1 MTFYVS
7 RSLDSGPI
15 RFGVSHR
22 LGDPTADDPGRGRFS
37 TGAKGEYLRLRE
49 SGDFYSDALGTN
61 SPGALV
67 FQSSSRKRDPLVPWW
82 GWVSIGFGGLL
93 ILLGILVVV
102 NKGYASGYVEAAVGA
117 ALIVLP
123 FVLTYEKRR
132 RELRERERQRL
143 EREAYEKEI
152 RRSAG
157 EYLDRLNRLD
167 SARDEVALADIRKA
181 REGKEIPYEHV
192 SRVARAAVLRAG
204 FEALSRWNELGG
216 RGVAQ
221 VVTRTSDAVGLVEED
236 QLAVRRVL
244 LHRTW
249 WHLLADDRMGPK
261 SGKQLE
267 ELRDALGIP
276 PEEVA
281 RERHTSEEF
290 DKLRGIGPKTLP
302 QVDPPF
308 RLRAL
313 ETCLHVTSGRIL
325 TPRMSI
331 PGMRT
336 AEGGKWKEGAEQE
349 VVVTTQRVLVR
360 RGKDL
365 ELDVREIWDLETD
378 VDDGV
383 LLLTEGGEK
392 RKNHYLALIDPV
404 YTAGVIQAAAEAPL
418 KPKGLV

>member
-22 LGDPTADDPGRGRFS
+22 LGDPTADDPGRGKFS
-37 TGAKGEYLRLRE
+37 TGPRGEYLRLRE
-49 SGDFYSDALGTN
+49 SGQFYSDALGTS

-67 FQSSSRKRDPLVPWW
+67 FQSSLRKPDPLVPWW
-82 GWVSIGFGGLL
+82 GWVSIGFGALL

-102 NKGYASGYVEAAVGA
+102 NKGYASGYVEAVFGA
-117 ALIVLP
+117 ALIALP
-123 FVLTYEKRR
+123 FILTYEKRR
-132 RELRERERQRL
+132 RERVLREKQRL
-143 EREAYEKEI
+143 EKEAYEKEI
-152 RRSAG
+152 RASAG

-167 SARDEVALADIRKA
+167 SARDEAALVDIRKA

-192 SRVARAAVLRAG
+192 SSAARAAVLRAG
-204 FEALSRWNELGG
+204 FEALSRWDELGG

-221 VVTRTSDAVGLVEED
+221 TVAKASDAVGLAEED
-236 QLAVRRVL
+236 RLAVRRVL

-249 WHLLADDRMGPK
+249 WHLLADDRMGPE
-261 SGKQLE
+261 SGGKLE

-276 PEEVA
+276 PEEVV
-281 RERHTSEEF
+281 RERSASDEF
-290 DKLRGIGPKTLP
+290 EKLRGIGPKTLP
-302 QVDPPF
+302 QADPTF

-313 ETCLHVTSGRIL
+313 ETCLHVTRGKIL
-325 TPRMSI
+325 TPRINI

-336 AEGGKWKEGAEQE
+336 AEAGKWKEGEERE

-378 VDDGV
+378 VDDGI
-383 LLLTEGGEK
+383 LLLVEGGEK
-392 RKNHYLALIDPV
+392 RKSHYLALPDPV

>member
-1 MTFYVS
+1 VTFYVS

-15 RFGVSHR
+15 RFGVGHR
-22 LGDPTADDPGRGRFS
+22 LVDPTADDPGRGQFS
-37 TGAKGEYLRLRE
+37 TGARGEYLRLRQ
-49 SGDFYSDALGTN
+49 SGQFYSDALGTS

-67 FQSSSRKRDPLVPWW
+67 FQSSSRRPEPLVPWW

-102 NKGYASGYVEAAVGA
+102 NKGYASGYVEAVVGV

-132 RELRERERQRL
+132 RERVQREKQRL

-167 SARDEVALADIRKA
+167 SAPDEAALVDIRRA

-192 SRVARAAVLRAG
+192 SSAARAAVLRAG
-204 FEALSRWNELGG
+204 FDALSRWDELGG
-216 RGVAQ
+216 KGIAQAVA
-221 VVTRTSDAVGLVEED
+221 RTAEAVGLAEED
-236 QLAVRRVL
+236 RLAVRRVL

-249 WHLLADDRMGPK
+249 WHLLADDRMGPE
-261 SGKQLE
+261 SGGKLE

-276 PEEVA
+276 PEEVT
-281 RERHTSEEF
+281 RERRTSDEF
-290 DKLRGIGPKTLP
+290 EKLRGIGPKTLP
-302 QVDPPF
+302 KVDPTF

-313 ETCLHVTSGRIL
+313 ETCLHVTRGKIL
-325 TPRMSI
+325 TPRINI
-331 PGMRT
+331 PGMRSG
-336 AEGGKWKEGAEQE
+336 EGGKWKEGEEQE
-349 VVVTTQRVLVR
+349 IVVTTQRVLVR

-378 VDDGV
+378 VDDGI
-383 LLLTEGGEK
+383 LLLVEGGEK
-392 RKNHYLALIDPV
+392 RKNHYLALSDPV